1 MSDLQAIADRVQI
14 EALRGEA
21 ADAVMM
27 RDYDRVAS
35 LFTHDGVVR
44 IPHIGVEAVSREE
57 IRGGHMSFDTPA
69 GTRGGRQPRAGL
81 VLRLINKNAASRFR
95 RTGKMLG
102 FNGLILTTVGAR
114 SGAERTSPVG
124 WWPGPDGS
132 WLIVA
137 AANGGAR
144 NPAWYHNIAAHPD
157 HVQIEVDGRRIG
169 VTAEQLHGAERA
181 QAWQRIA
188 AATPRFAQYQDKTDR
203 ELPVI
208 RLVPPAG

>member
-1 MSDLQAIADRVQI
+1 
-14 EALRGEA
+14 
-21 ADAVMM
+21 
-27 RDYDRVAS
+27 
-35 LFTHDGVVR
+35 
-44 IPHIGVEAVSREE
+44 
-57 IRGGHMSFDTPA
+57 
-69 GTRGGRQPRAGL
+69 
-81 VLRLINKNAASRFR
+81 
-95 RTGKMLG
+95 MLG

-114 SGAERTSPVG
+114 TGAERTSPVG

-137 AANGGAR
+137 AANGAAQ

-157 HVQIEVDGRRIG
+157 NVQIEVDGRRIG

-181 QAWQRIA
+181 QAWQQIA

-208 RLVPPAG
+208 RLAPPPG